1 MFLHMPATDF
11 LHLFNICIYRLFYI
25 YLLAPVYQKTF
36 SVTNNLVSITKC
48 SSSSI
53 SLIDDK
59 YLNYSSNVRVRIL
72 LESNQNLIQINDI
85 ME

>member
-1 MFLHMPATDF
+1 MPATDF
-11 LHLFNICIYRLFYI
+11 LHLFNICIYRLF

-48 SSSSI
+48 SSSLI

-59 YLNYSSNVRVRIL
+59 YLNYSSNYLTFVFGFYWNRTK
-72 LESNQNLIQINDI
+72 N
-85 ME
+85 

>member
-1 MFLHMPATDF
+1 MPATNF
-11 LHLFNICIYRLFYI
+11 LHILNICIYRS
-25 YLLAPVYQKTF
+25 YLSAGCWHPCIRKTF
-36 SVTNNLVSITKC
+36 SVTNNLVLITNC

>member
-1 MFLHMPATDF
+1 MPATNF
-11 LHLFNICIYRLFYI
+11 LHIFNICIYRS
-25 YLLAPVYQKTF
+25 YLSAGTRVSKTF
-36 SVTNNLVSITKC
+36 SVTNNLVSITNC

>member
-1 MFLHMPATDF
+1 MPATNF
-11 LHLFNICIYRLFYI
+11 LHILNICIYRS
-25 YLLAPVYQKTF
+25 YLSAGTRVSETF
-36 SVTNNLVSITKC
+36 SVTNNLVL
-48 SSSSI
+48 I